1 MWRAEIQDSGW
12 PVAVGRG
19 EEKEEARQV
28 ESEEAKAVIVVLGG
42 RWMLDAGAVPVVS
55 TVRRHRS
62 RY

>member
-28 ESEEAKAVIVVLGG
+28 ESEEAKQLSLCWGG
-42 RWMLDAGAVPVVS
+42 EVDAGCWCC
-55 TVRRHRS
+55 TRS
-62 RY
+62 